1 MNGTSLFLLVALL
14 IGIIVGYII
23 RYLYGKKYFLSIE
36 SQAKKLIEEAKKAAN
51 EEITKAKQEA
61 KYIVEK
67 ERNEFE
73 RATKEQR
80 QELLAWERKLRYKEE
95 NLDKKYEILDRRIKE
110 LMDKENRLKQEYQ
123 KLEEEKKLLQQQ
135 QEKQR
140 QVLEKI
146 ASLSQEEARKILF
159 QSLEEEVKNEFAVR
173 FKKLED
179 EFNKTAEQKAKEILC
194 LTMQRVASEVAVD
207 NTSTIITI
215 PDELKGRI
223 IGREGRN
230 IRMFEQLTGVDVIVD
245 DTPETLVISSFDPV
259 RREIARIA
267 MEKLIQDSRIHPA
280 RIEEIVNKT
289 KAEFE
294 DIVRKIGEDVAIEVG
309 VLGLDPEIHKLLGKL
324 KFRTSYGQN
333 QLQHTKEV
341 AIIAGTIAA
350 EIGADVEFCKR
361 AGLLHDIGKAV
372 SHEVEGAHHQIS
384 ADIARKYGESEKM
397 INAILSHH
405 EGITTPQSVE
415 AFILA
420 AADAI
425 SASRPGA
432 RQDTVEHYIRR
443 VEKLEKIAKSF
454 RGVFN
459 AYALYAGRELWIMV
473 EPDKIS
479 DAQAALLA
487 RDIAKKVEEELE
499 YPGQIKIVVIRE
511 LRVEE
516 YAK

>member
-1 MNGTSLFLLVALL
+1 MNAIFLL
-14 IGIIVGYII
+14 IGILLGIILGYVL
-23 RYLYGKKYFLSIE
+23 RYLY
-36 SQAKKLIEEAKKAAN
+36 AKKNLRSLE
-51 EEITKAKQEA
+51 TKAKKVIEDAQKHAQEEIEKA
-61 KYIVEK
+61 KKEARHIIEK
-67 ERNEFE
+67 EKAEFE
-73 RATKEQR
+73 RSTREQR

-95 NLDKKYEILDRRIKE
+95 NIDKKYEVLDRRQKE
-110 LMDKENRLKQEYQ
+110 LFDKENRLKQELAKIEQ
-123 KLEEEKKLLQQQ
+123 ERQNLLQQ

-140 QVLEKI
+140 QILEKI
-146 ASLSQEEARKILF
+146 ANLTQEEAKKILL
-159 QSLEEEVKNEFAVR
+159 QSLEEEVKNEFAVKLR
-173 FKKLED
+173 KYEEEFKE
-179 EFNKTAEQKAKEILC
+179 TAERKAKEILV
-194 LTMQRVASEVAVD
+194 TAMQRVASDVAVD
-207 NTSTIITI
+207 NTTTIITI

-259 RREIARIA
+259 RRELARIA

-280 RIEEIVNKT
+280 RIEEVVEKT
-289 KAEFE
+289 KSEFE
-294 DIVRKIGEDVAIEVG
+294 EYVRKIGEDVAIEVG

-341 AIIAGTIAA
+341 AILAGAIAA
-350 EIGADVEFCKR
+350 EFGADITFCKR

-372 SHEVEGAHHQIS
+372 SHEVEGTHHQIS
-384 ADIARKYGESEKM
+384 AEIARKYGESEKM

-405 EGITTPQSVE
+405 EGITEPQSLE

-432 RQDTVEHYIRR
+432 RQDTVEHYIKRI
-443 VEKLEKIAKSF
+443 EKLEEIAKSF
-454 RGVFN
+454 RGVLN
-459 AYALYAGRELWIMV
+459 AYAIYAGREVRIMV

-479 DAQAALLA
+479 DAQLSVLA
-487 RDIAKKVEEELE
+487 RDIAKKIEQELD
-499 YPGQIKIVVIRE
+499 YPGQIKVVIIRE
-511 LRVEE
+511 VRVED